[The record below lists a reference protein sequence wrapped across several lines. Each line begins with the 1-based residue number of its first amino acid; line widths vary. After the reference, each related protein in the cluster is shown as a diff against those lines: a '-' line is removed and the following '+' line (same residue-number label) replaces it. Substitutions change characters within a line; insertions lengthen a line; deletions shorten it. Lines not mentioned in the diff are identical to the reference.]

1 MSQGS
6 NAYFFKPCTFT
17 AGQSVSETIDLFDTN
32 GGILGPTGLAI
43 DIPNGWTAADIGI
56 DIAQYADP
64 YDPESLTWLPLT
76 GADGDAGA
84 RIKLTNVPTGRAVTA
99 WFPVGLW
106 AIGGRRYMRL
116 VSLSTS
122 NELNAV
128 NQVAERTLK
137 LNFLS

>member
-1 MSQGS
+1 MGQGT
-6 NAYFFKPCTFT
+6 NTYFFKTAVIA
-17 AGQSVSETIDLFDTN
+17 AGQSVSPAIDLFDAQ

-76 GADGDAGA
+76 GADGDASA

-99 WFPVGLW
+99 WFPIGLW

-116 VSLSTS
+116 ISLSTS

-128 NQVAERTLK
+128 NQVAECTLK
-137 LNFLS
+137 LAFLS

>member
-76 GADGDAGA
+76 GADGDASA

-122 NELNAV
+122 NELNTV

-137 LNFLS
+137 LTFLS